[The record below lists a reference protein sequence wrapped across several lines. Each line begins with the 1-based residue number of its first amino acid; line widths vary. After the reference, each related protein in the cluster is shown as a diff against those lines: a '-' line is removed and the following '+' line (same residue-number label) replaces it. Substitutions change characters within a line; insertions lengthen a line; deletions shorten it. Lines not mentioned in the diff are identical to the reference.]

1 MDSVKQLALSLLAL
15 ILILPAS
22 RLKAQ
27 ELNCRVQVISPQVQS
42 SNKQVFQTLQQAIF
56 EFMNNKRWTDQV
68 YTMEERIECSI
79 QINITDQISADE
91 FSGTISVQSSRPV
104 YNSSYNTTVLNW
116 QDNNLWF
123 RYLEFAPLDFNE
135 NTHLSNLTSV
145 LAYYAYM
152 IIALDM
158 ETFSP
163 KGGEPFLLKAQKIV
177 GNAQGDREASGWQP
191 FESNRN
197 RYWLTELFFDQNFEP
212 FRNGMYLYHR
222 QGLDQ
227 MTEDDAEGRRNITAS
242 IEEMHKVH
250 RNRPNSFL
258 MSVFFDAK
266 AQEIANIYSTDLV
279 EDKARVV
286 QLLSDLAPGQSQL
299 WDKLGTN
306 N

>member
-1 MDSVKQLALSLLAL
+1 MDPLKKQIAILSLLTVMFAVR
-15 ILILPAS
+15 AA
-22 RLKAQ
+22 AQ
-27 ELNCRVQVISPQVQS
+27 ELNCRVQVMSPQVQNT
-42 SNKQVFQTLQQAIF
+42 NKQVFQTLQQAIY
-56 EFMNNKRWTDQV
+56 EFMNNTRWTDQV
-68 YTMEERIECSI
+68 YQMEERIECSI
-79 QINITDQISADE
+79 QINITDQIAADE
-91 FSGTISVQSSRPV
+91 FSGTISVQSARPV
-104 YNSSYNTTVLNW
+104 YGSSYNTTVLNW

-158 ETFSP
+158 ETFSE
-163 KGGEPFLLKAQKIV
+163 KGGEPYLLKAQKIV

-212 FRNGMYLYHR
+212 YRKALYLYHR
-222 QGLDQ
+222 RGLDQ
-227 MTEDDAEGRRNITAS
+227 MVEDDAEARRNITLS
-242 IEEMHKVH
+242 LEEMHKVH

-266 AQEIANIYSTDLV
+266 AQEIQNIYSTDLV